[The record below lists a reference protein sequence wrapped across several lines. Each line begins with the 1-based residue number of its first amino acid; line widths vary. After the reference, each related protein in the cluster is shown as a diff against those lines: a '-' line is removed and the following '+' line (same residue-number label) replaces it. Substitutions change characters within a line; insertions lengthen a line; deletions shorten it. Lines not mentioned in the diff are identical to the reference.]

1 MSIHLVS
8 QAWKTQVSSLAAKL
22 VLLKLA
28 DNASDEGKAWPHID
42 TIAAETG
49 LARSSVFRALDE
61 LEKSGLVE
69 RHRGR
74 NEVIYQIQKS
84 HSETSTGPTV
94 RPQKS
99 HHETSRSPTM
109 GLTLTKEPS
118 REHIG
123 EPEEKPQRFQ
133 KPTIHEVHAYGMTLT
148 PRFLKAQQF
157 CDYYESKGWVIGKSP
172 MKSWKAAVRTWQ
184 AKEKPVTKPQ
194 TSDQFGI

>member
-1 MSIHLVS
+1 MSIHYIS
-8 QAWKTQVSSLAAKL
+8 QAWKTPVADAKAKL

-28 DNASDEGKAWPHID
+28 DNANDEGVAWPHIE

-49 LARSSVFRALDE
+49 LARSSVFKALNE
-61 LEKSGLVE
+61 LEESGIVE

-74 NEVIYQIQKS
+74 NEVIYTIQKS
-84 HSETSTGPTV
+84 V
-94 RPQKS
+94 L
-99 HHETSRSPTM
+99 ETSRSPQRRPLEVRT
-109 GLTLTKEPS
+109 GDLPYIKEPS
-118 REHIG
+118 IEHIG
-123 EPEEKPQRFQ
+123 EEEEKPKRFQ
-133 KPTIHEVHAYGMTLT
+133 KPTIHEVHAYGMTLN

-184 AKEKPVTKPQ
+184 AKDKPVTKAQ